1 MRIRARGELFHKWG
15 QATLDIQNLLPS
27 FGSKA
32 ENRWVNEGMAQEG
45 TNHSIFGGGGVG
57 GGARKCHSTFY
68 PSTQSEAWQSAGL
81 ATVCLTPE
89 TGYLFL
95 PRAGL

>member
-45 TNHSIFGGGGVG
+45 TNHFIFGEGGGGG
-57 GGARKCHSTFY
+57 TKMTFHLL

-95 PRAGL
+95 PRAGS